1 MTRRSPA
8 VVRLPPYGVYV
19 WESRHDREFRMD
31 VERHDFFELFYIL
44 DGAGQ
49 VVVGEATA
57 PCREGDL
64 IVVPPRADHRFVD
77 RVAPVTLFGVA
88 LAPGLAGH
96 DPAAWAAL
104 PAGRVP
110 LPARRGDQVR
120 DTLRQI
126 LFEQVNARPGSGLR
140 IVGLTLELVA
150 NLVQTRPAERVP
162 VRESVE
168 SNLAA
173 VERYRDGLADR
184 FFEPISVDRAADDLG
199 LSRRSFTR
207 LFRRAAGCSFAKY
220 VERLR
225 IDYACRLLRGRP
237 QSVLAVAFECGYED
251 LSSFY
256 RAFRRQRGGPPDK
269 WRRATEDKKTADP
282 PIGPKRQDSPRSRP
296 IIGVRS

>member
-8 VVRLPPYGVYV
+8 AVRLPPYGVYV
-19 WESRHDREFRMD
+19 WESRHDSEFRMD

-49 VVVGEATA
+49 VVVGGATA

-64 IVVPPRADHRFVD
+64 IIVPPRADHRFVD
-77 RVAPVTLFGVA
+77 RDAPVTLFGVA
-88 LAPGLAGH
+88 MAPGLAGH

-104 PAGRVP
+104 PTGRIP
-110 LPARRGDQVR
+110 LPARHGDRVR
-120 DTLRQI
+120 DTLRQ
-126 LFEQVNARPGSGLR
+126 LLYEQGIDRPGSGLR

-150 NLVQTRPAERVP
+150 SLVQVPPADRAV
-162 VRESVE
+162 VRDVE
-168 SNLAA
+168 GSNLAA

-184 FFEPISVDRAADDLG
+184 FFEPASVDRAAAHLG

-207 LFRRAAGCSFAKY
+207 LFRRASGCSFAKY

-237 QSVLAVAFECGYED
+237 QSVLAIAFECGYED

-256 RAFRRQRGGPPDK
+256 RAFRRQRGGPPDR
-269 WRRATEDKKTADP
+269 WRKAAEEKGSEIP
-282 PIGPKRQDSPRSRP
+282 VGPKRQDSSRPRS
-296 IIGVRS
+296 IIGVGS